1 MVTGIEYG
9 PRMIGSAVRVIVSA
23 NTQIEETMLKSAVF
37 ASLLVTSLIAI
48 PVVSEARPV
57 APESAPAIS
66 NILPVQGGY
75 WEHCRMLRERIRE
88 IEGRLYSAPPWERPR
103 LERRLYERREGV
115 RARCRRHLGRAARP
129 PPNRVIISGPRSHRN
144 IPVAIS
150 PQRPGG
156 APAIH
161 E

>member
-1 MVTGIEYG
+1 
-9 PRMIGSAVRVIVSA
+9 
-23 NTQIEETMLKSAVF
+23 MLKSAVF

-103 LERRLYERREGV
+103 LERRLYERREEF
-115 RARCRRHLGRAARP
+115 RATCRRY
-129 PPNRVIISGPRSHRN
+129 
-144 IPVAIS
+144 
-150 PQRPGG
+150 
-156 APAIH
+156 
-161 E
+161 